1 VRPGAPRASGMPPLD
16 SALFEAGAPL
26 GLQRRLGLVS
36 GSDLR
41 VGRRAA
47 LVVLIGWV
55 PLVLLTI
62 VQSTIM
68 HTDGIGSLLLG
79 LEAHARYLVAA
90 PLLIFAETQCA
101 VRLSVIIRH
110 FVDTGVVPGHQRER
124 FDAAIASTRRLLGS
138 TSVEI
143 AVVVFAYLITAA
155 IVWSTPIDQ
164 VPAWHRSAG
173 IVPTYSPA
181 GWWHVVVSLPLLIIL
196 FLGWIWRLVTWT
208 GLLRLISR
216 LQLRLVASHPDHAA
230 GLGFVGHSVRAFAI
244 VALAPMAIAAGKSAR
259 IVLTAGN
266 LPTSQLLFN
275 IVMLTFVAAL
285 ITAPLLVFTPTL
297 IQVWRRAVFEY
308 GALAD
313 RMGAAFED
321 KWLRRDQPAD
331 PNILEQPDFSATTDL
346 YAVVANIYDM
356 RFIPIDLR
364 SIAILVAVM
373 LLPFVPVL
381 LLAVPIDQI
390 LSGLKGLLF

>member
-1 VRPGAPRASGMPPLD
+1 MPPPD
-16 SALFEAGAPL
+16 SALFEDGAPL
-26 GLQRRLGLVS
+26 GLQRRLGLVN

-41 VGRRAA
+41 VGLRAA

-55 PLVLLTI
+55 PLVLLAI
-62 VQSTIM
+62 MQSAIM
-68 HTDGIGSLLLG
+68 HTDGIVSLLWG
-79 LEAHARYLVAA
+79 LEAHARYLLAA
-90 PLLIFAETQCA
+90 PLLVLAETQCG
-101 VRLSVIIRH
+101 VRLGVIIRH
-110 FVDTGVVPGHQRER
+110 FVDTGVVPAHERER
-124 FDAAIASTRRLLGS
+124 FDAAIASTRGLLGS

-173 IVPTYSPA
+173 IVPAYSPA
-181 GWWHVVVSLPLLIIL
+181 GWWHVVVSLPLLTIL
-196 FLGWIWRLVTWT
+196 FLGWICRLVSWT
-208 GLLRLISR
+208 RLLWLISR
-216 LQLRLVASHPDHAA
+216 LRLRLVASHPDHAA

-266 LPTSQLLFN
+266 LPTPQLLFN
-275 IVMLTFVAAL
+275 IGMLVFVAAL

-297 IQVWRRAVFEY
+297 IQVWRRAAFEY

-321 KWLRRDQPAD
+321 KWLRPDQLAD
-331 PNILEQPDFSATTDL
+331 PNILGQQDFSATTDL

-364 SIAILVAVM
+364 SLVILVAVM

-390 LSGLKGLLF
+390 LSGLKGLLL